1 MHIIKV
7 KFLKHQKNEKLKLMK
22 KIKKW
27 SIK

>member
-22 KIKKW
+22 KIKK
-27 SIK
+27 